1 MAIKTLPQ
9 ITVNDRNT
17 LFGGYIYNIKYKIA
31 YGDSKSNVKISV
43 VSESGDYN
51 ISSSDLSNTYCGT
64 YSIKIGT
71 KISFTGF
78 LEGYSYSASASGK
91 VLELEFVDNS
101 RILDITYVGL
111 YKKHGLK
118 STKHLILVGKEV
130 DACNP
135 DGYANPIEKFYD
147 PCNPCIVDETKK
159 ATEEFLDCVEK
170 AKYEIN
176 DVKYNFTELLAK
188 IKTAGINI
196 TGAVDSNPKYLARHT
211 GTLREVL
218 LKWCSDFGFFFYWD
232 QGKVVFK
239 DLRNTIQ
246 VKASIKD
253 FCPNLVDYTE
263 NYSMSNSLKTATIT
277 NFSRPGDPAKLYTC
291 QQARYIQCESLTQNA
306 ALSTSLTVSSKI
318 DSIAAGFAYYSE
330 TLRDLYYFYSKYQMN
345 GAAKFTPG
353 KVLEKLGMKIL
364 SNAFTLGGNLQPLG
378 KNISSQ
384 PVPGAFLALKTNK
397 NLISLDPFTLSGP
410 LANTI
415 GGQFKPNLAL
425 INANRVFKTCVQT
438 LSTDLQWKIVEN
450 PKSYFFFVAEKDEAI
465 ENEFFNEE
473 RKFADFLNKYAVFV
487 PNANDTFFTSGEFA
501 LDLNGTCGYNDFV
514 DTGNVT
520 YQALG
525 DITGGFK
532 FYNTSS
538 VENNSTLGD
547 LPFAGFLAAIRDTR
561 SSVSS
566 EKSRIAFKL
575 IVVDRGKNSFIPSP
589 GADKDDKKESILN
602 KDLISAAR
610 AYLPYQIRNKN
621 NLQGS
626 LVTAIA
632 GVNVTNS
639 TANNIYL
646 YLAHACTEDD
656 FKLTKIN
663 GFNNYASTGTL
674 FDGVP
679 MNKEANP
686 QDQRVAVIFQ
696 YPELKCKIIGNNIPH
711 ARRVVLKTPVGSF
724 KYTEPTSASFGV
736 VVQKTHIKRRIISK
750 VESFNKSNL
759 DDGDSCN
766 YAQLA
771 VNYQNISDDSLKVL
785 TKRNQICEYNTS
797 QIKTIHEEFVQ
808 NLTVDLTEP
817 SISKSFKIAGVDL
830 EGYTPTIEKGLLN
843 IDISVDDK
851 GVFSSYEFGTRLMI
865 LPNIETFTFGREFNS
880 DRPGS
885 YTNTV
890 NYYPTVKA
898 NQAV

>member
-9 ITVNDRNT
+9 ITVNGRNT

-78 LEGYSYSASASGK
+78 LEGYSYSANASGK

-135 DGYANPIEKFYD
+135 DGYATPIEKFYD
-147 PCNPCIVDETKK
+147 PCNPCIVDEKIK

-232 QGKVVFK
+232 QGKAVFK

-246 VKASIKD
+246 VKASIQD
-253 FCPNLVDYTE
+253 FCPDVVDYTE

-277 NFSRPGDPAKLYTC
+277 NFSRPGDPAKVYTC
-291 QQARYIQCESLTQNA
+291 QEARYIQCESLTQNA

-364 SNAFTLGGNLQPLG
+364 SNAFTLGDLKPIGQ
-378 KNISSQ
+378 NISSQ
-384 PVPGAFLALKTNK
+384 PVPKEFIDLKTNK
-397 NLISLDPFTLSGP
+397 NIISLDPFTLP
-410 LANTI
+410 DALAVKI
-415 GGQFKPNLAL
+415 GNLFKPNLAL

-438 LSTDLQWKIVEN
+438 LSTEMQWKIVQYPN
-450 PKSYFFFVAEKDEAI
+450 SYFFFLAEKDEAI
-465 ENEFFNEE
+465 ENEFLNEE

-487 PNANDTFFTSGEFA
+487 PNADDTFFTSGEFA

-538 VENNSTLGD
+538 VKNNSTLGD

-610 AYLPYQIRNKN
+610 GYLPYQIKNKN
-621 NLQGS
+621 NLQGT
-626 LVTAIA
+626 LITDIA
-632 GVNVTNS
+632 NIDVANS
-639 TANNIYL
+639 TAGNIYL
-646 YLAHACTEDD
+646 YLGHAVGKDD
-656 FKLTKIN
+656 FLLTEIN
-663 GFNNYASTGTL
+663 GFNNYASQGTL

-679 MNKEANP
+679 INKAANP
-686 QDQRVAVIFQ
+686 QDQRVEVIFQ
-696 YPELKCKIIGNNIPH
+696 YPELKCKIIGNNTPV
-711 ARRVVLKTPVGSF
+711 ANRVVFKTPVGSF
-724 KYTEPTSASFGV
+724 KYTEPTSAAFGV
-736 VVQKTHIKRRIISK
+736 VVQKTHIRRRIISK

-759 DDGDSCN
+759 DDGESCN

-771 VNYQNISDDSLKVL
+771 VNYQNISDDSLKIL
-785 TKRNQICEYNTS
+785 TKANQICEYNTK
-797 QIKTIHEEFVQ
+797 QIQTIHEEFVQ

-817 SISKSFKIAGVDL
+817 SISKSFKIAGVDV
-830 EGYTPTIEKGLLN
+830 EGYTPTIENGLLN

-851 GVFSSYEFGTRLMI
+851 GVFSTYEFGTRLMI

-890 NYYPTVKA
+890 NYFPTVKK
-898 NQAV
+898 